1 MRTDIR
7 VELRRDNIVRQ
18 NKKECKSWVK
28 IKISNFHVSTLVPL
42 LKTPIYRLLCLS
54 LGFPGGSV
62 GKEFACNAEDTGR
75 CEFDPRVGKR
85 PWRRAWQQTPVFFL
99 AWRIPWTEEPGRP
112 QSTGSQKVGHNWGD
126 LARTHAPGKP
136 WKSRRLLK
144 KQWCSPGG
152 KGLHLWPHR
161 DLQSRV
167 ISPILQL
174 KTLRIDPAFW

>member
-85 PWRRAWQQTPVFFL
+85 PWRRVWQQTPVFFL

-112 QSTGSQKVGHNWGD
+112 QSIGSQRVRHNG
-126 LARTHAPGKP
+126 
-136 WKSRRLLK
+136 SN
-144 KQWCSPGG
+144 
-152 KGLHLWPHR
+152 
-161 DLQSRV
+161 
-167 ISPILQL
+167 
-174 KTLRIDPAFW
+174 